1 MIDKQEIIINGVD
14 VSEYTLKEIE
24 YKLSHTTK
32 NKIIES
38 CLEIVKQLQRA
49 NYQIAEAENLQ
60 CDMREKIDELSE
72 LLKCKTAECEEL
84 KAKLKE
90 KDSELSKKC
99 FELLEK
105 KARIAQLI
113 DENATKEV
121 IYKINGKCAKT
132 TANRV
137 KEITAIVNNK
147 AIIYEQQD
155 QYKQALEEIE
165 KFLEHFCSKKCPNSI
180 NDYCE
185 IADDCPLDEIVN
197 PILDIISKVKG

>member
-1 MIDKQEIIINGVD
+1 MSKEQEI
-14 VSEYTLKEIE
+14 L
-24 YKLSHTTK
+24 K
-32 NKIIES
+32 NKPH
-38 CLEIVKQLQRA
+38 
-49 NYQIAEAENLQ
+49 Y
-60 CDMREKIDELSE
+60 
-72 LLKCKTAECEEL
+72 CKECEEL

-147 AIIYEQQD
+147 AIISKQQD
-155 QYKQALEEIE
+155 RYKQALEEIE
-165 KFLEHFCSKKCPNSI
+165 K
-180 NDYCE
+180 
-185 IADDCPLDEIVN
+185 IVQN
-197 PILDIISKVKG
+197 LGAFTAYQERQNAKILDIISKAKGEE

>member
-1 MIDKQEIIINGVD
+1 MTNLSKALAGLFLVYGISTAEGSGKIIID
-14 VSEYTLKEIE
+14 LLKEVE
-24 YKLSHTTK
+24 
-32 NKIIES
+32 
-38 CLEIVKQLQRA
+38 KQ
-49 NYQIAEAENLQ
+49 YQSKEQ
-60 CDMREKIDELSE
+60 
-72 LLKCKTAECEEL
+72 ECEEL

-137 KEITAIVNNK
+137 KERTAIVN
-147 AIIYEQQD
+147 
-155 QYKQALEEIE
+155 L
-165 KFLEHFCSKKCPNSI
+165 
-180 NDYCE
+180 
-185 IADDCPLDEIVN
+185 
-197 PILDIISKVKG
+197 

>member
-1 MIDKQEIIINGVD
+1 MTDKQEVIINNINLDD
-14 VSEYTLKEIE
+14 VKKLLYTGQRTAI
-24 YKLSHTTK
+24 TTATFE
-32 NKIIES
+32 KIIEL
-38 CLEIVKQLQRA
+38 LE
-49 NYQIAEAENLQ
+49 E
-60 CDMREKIDELSE
+60 
-72 LLKCKTAECEEL
+72 KTAECEEL

-155 QYKQALEEIE
+155 QYKQALDEIE
-165 KFLEHFCSKKCPNSI
+165 EYTKTTLRMPLERR
-180 NDYCE
+180 
-185 IADDCPLDEIVN
+185 V
-197 PILDIISKVKG
+197 ILDIISKAKGEGNNEG